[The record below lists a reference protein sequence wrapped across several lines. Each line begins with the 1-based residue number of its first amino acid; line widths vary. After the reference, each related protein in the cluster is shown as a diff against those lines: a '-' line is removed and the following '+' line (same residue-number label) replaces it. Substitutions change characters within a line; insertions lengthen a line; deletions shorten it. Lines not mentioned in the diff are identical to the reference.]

1 MMTTTLVFLLL
12 SWLAKMRNACTP
24 EINIGKRKA
33 SGKQLRSGG
42 WICVDSG
49 QARVDRR
56 KMEGQNRTQSDNL
69 GDRLI
74 EYVRCRFFIG
84 NLRLRGFRQLI
95 AATGSGSDGAVGEE
109 EFGREQLDFA
119 AGPENVV
126 ADAVGKINFASFVR
140 ADQASAAIVEIA
152 EMTPHHIVAGSVLL
166 EIGHIAHPTRYHR
179 VRIRLLTSRR
189 DSHGTRV
196 RHQGQFISDIAPG
209 PERFRQEV

>member
-1 MMTTTLVFLLL
+1 MMTTTLVFLFL
-12 SWLAKMRNACTP
+12 SWLAEMRNACTP

-74 EYVRCRFFIG
+74 EYVRCRLFIG

-140 ADQASAAIVEIA
+140 ANQTSATIVETD
-152 EMTPHHIVAGSVLL
+152 EVTPYYIVARGVLL
-166 EIGHIAHPTRYHR
+166 EIRHIAHAARNHR
-179 VRIRLLTSRR
+179 VRICLLTCGRNP
-189 DSHGTRV
+189 HGV
-196 RHQGQFISDIAPG
+196 SMRHQGQIISDITPR
-209 PERFRQEV
+209 PERFRQEI